1 MSARV
6 DAVAGSVGGIGIGA
20 VRVTG
25 AVVHLDTSG
34 IRAGARGRGI
44 VDLDAL
50 VDVLQAHSVQPC
62 LLAIYTLPKLSALA
76 STSTSTWAHVL
87 QLCSAHCIA
96 VGAIVTAVNHRVQ

>member
-1 MSARV
+1 MWVVLVPPAESPMSARV

-62 LLAIYTLPKLSALA
+62 LLAIYTLPKLSALVITSA
-76 STSTSTWAHVL
+76 ST
-87 QLCSAHCIA
+87 
-96 VGAIVTAVNHRVQ
+96 

>member
-1 MSARV
+1 
-6 DAVAGSVGGIGIGA
+6 
-20 VRVTG
+20 
-25 AVVHLDTSG
+25 VHLDTSG

-76 STSTSTWAHVL
+76 ITSAST
-87 QLCSAHCIA
+87 
-96 VGAIVTAVNHRVQ
+96 